1 MILTPK
7 IAEKIKRVATQL
19 FLDKQ
24 FTEYS
29 AELQATVCTV
39 LAAQQV
45 LAAEGVQFQL
55 EPQLRQPYESI
66 DTD

>member
-29 AELQATVCTV
+29 AELQATVCTL

-45 LAAEGVQFQL
+45 LAAEGVHFQL
-55 EPQLRQPYESI
+55 EAQNRQPYEPV
-66 DTD
+66 DAD